1 MKFYLLFIFIIAIG
15 SCNSNRNSLSLEKL
29 QQDSLAKVIEDSTQ
43 LVKNAKDSITLVG
56 KPPQKQYGLKI
67 DKLFNFKTVNM
78 KKSTFSPAQI
88 AGILKEFENGKS
100 AEEINREHGVSKA
113 SLYKWRQR
121 YGGLEASELK
131 KIKELEE
138 ENARLKK
145 MYANLAMELD
155 VAKYIIEK
163 KL

>member
-1 MKFYLLFIFIIAIG
+1 
-15 SCNSNRNSLSLEKL
+15 
-29 QQDSLAKVIEDSTQ
+29 
-43 LVKNAKDSITLVG
+43 
-56 KPPQKQYGLKI
+56 
-67 DKLFNFKTVNM
+67 M
-78 KKSTFSPAQI
+78 KKSTFSPGQI
-88 AGILKEFENGKS
+88 AGILKEFDNGKS
-100 AEEINREHGVSKA
+100 AGDISREHGVSKA

-121 YGGLEASELK
+121 YGGMEASELK

-138 ENARLKK
+138 ENSRLKR

>member
-1 MKFYLLFIFIIAIG
+1 
-15 SCNSNRNSLSLEKL
+15 
-29 QQDSLAKVIEDSTQ
+29 
-43 LVKNAKDSITLVG
+43 
-56 KPPQKQYGLKI
+56 
-67 DKLFNFKTVNM
+67 M

-88 AGILKEFENGKS
+88 AGILKEFDNGKS

-121 YGGLEASELK
+121 YGGLEATELK
-131 KIKELEE
+131 RIKDLEE
-138 ENARLKK
+138 ENARLKR
-145 MYANLAMELD
+145 MYAYLAMELD